1 MVTPPGTYVPRLAAG
16 TDSEPSSLHAVLSRA
31 RGLKHAR
38 RPENRAQVS
47 RGDAS
52 TGPRRPREDE
62 DRPDAAVG
70 PEPLEER
77 MADSNAGL
85 SKTERDAVK
94 QRAAE
99 LRAQE
104 KAGKS
109 RAAGEK
115 AVREAIDAMPEADRI
130 LAEGI
135 DRIVTEVAPHLLPKT
150 WYGFPAYT
158 DAAGKVVVFFKAAAK
173 YESRY
178 ATLGFEEA
186 AQLDDGSMWATSFAL
201 TAWTDEVAQRI
212 TDHVRR
218 AAG

>member
-1 MVTPPGTYVPRLAAG
+1 
-16 TDSEPSSLHAVLSRA
+16 
-31 RGLKHAR
+31 
-38 RPENRAQVS
+38 
-47 RGDAS
+47 
-52 TGPRRPREDE
+52 
-62 DRPDAAVG
+62 
-70 PEPLEER
+70 
-77 MADSNAGL
+77 MAEKTAGL
-85 SKTERDAVK
+85 SQEERDAVK

-115 AVREAIDAMPEADRI
+115 AVREAIAAMPDDDRV

-135 DRIVTEVAPHLLPKT
+135 DRIVSEVAPQLMPKT

-158 DAAGKVVVFFKAAAK
+158 DADGKVVVFFKAASK
-173 YESRY
+173 FTTRY

-186 AQLDDGSMWATSFAL
+186 AQLDDGDLWVTSFAL
-201 TAWTDEVAQRI
+201 ISLTPETERTIAEHIRK
-212 TDHVRR
+212 